1 MKKQMEIKN
10 VNKNTFLLFFLMTTS
25 LALSQSTKYILF
37 DKTKDSIIN
46 VDKIKYYKI
55 DKNLFNIDRYNAIDT
70 IVDKKIRSIKFT
82 SVNNLWRSGKQIH
95 DSIIKEGIK
104 IKKLKVI
111 ETYNEI
117 FDYIYVVEKVKN
129 CKYKRTRVWWIDY

>member
-1 MKKQMEIKN
+1 MEIKN
-10 VNKNTFLLFFLMTTS
+10 VNKNTFLLVFLMTTS
-25 LALSQSTKYILF
+25 LALSQKTKYILF

-46 VDKIKYYKI
+46 VDKVKYYKI

-70 IVDKKIRSIKFT
+70 IVDKKIRAIKFT
-82 SVNNLWRSGKQIH
+82 SVNNLWRNGKQIH

-117 FDYIYVVEKVKN
+117 FDHIYVIEKVKN

>member
-1 MKKQMEIKN
+1 MEIKN